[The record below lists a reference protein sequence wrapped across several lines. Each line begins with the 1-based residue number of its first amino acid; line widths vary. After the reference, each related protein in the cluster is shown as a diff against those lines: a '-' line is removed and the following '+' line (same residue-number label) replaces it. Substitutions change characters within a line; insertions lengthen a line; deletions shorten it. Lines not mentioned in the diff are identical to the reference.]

1 MDEMQSAT
9 APEVGERLMELHL
22 QEFVANNLQSVLPNV
37 SASLLGREV
46 QTEAGRIDVLAQD
59 SGGRHWGI
67 ETKVGVA
74 GRDAV
79 GQLQSYLAASRELES
94 FKGVDPIGV
103 LIAED
108 FDKPCLYALQQTDRI
123 RTLRYT
129 VTFRFASDAGAGSTQ
144 GGSPS
149 DPARPWIV
157 DLDRR
162 VVYPKGYSQNTAP
175 LADRAQVAERLRDH
189 EIEIHVG
196 SRRLGRYRRVPD

>member
-9 APEVGERLMELHL
+9 TPEVGERLMELHL
-22 QEFVANNLQSVLPNV
+22 QAFVANNLQFVIPNAAV
-37 SASLLGREV
+37 SLLGREV

-59 SGGRHWGI
+59 SNGRHWVI

-74 GRDAV
+74 GRDAI

-123 RTLRYT
+123 LTLRYS
-129 VTFRFASDAGAGSTQ
+129 VTFRFSSEAGAAGAPA
-144 GGSPS
+144 GSPS
-149 DPARPWIV
+149 DPTWPWVV

-162 VVYPKGYSQNTAP
+162 DFYPKGFSQVRSP
-175 LADRAQVAERLRDH
+175 LADRGRVAEHLRDH
-189 EIEIHVG
+189 DIEICIG
-196 SRRLGRYRRVPD
+196 SMKLGRYRRVAD